1 MSQAIFCVETALAAM
16 MRSPSF
22 SLPSSSMTTMNSPR
36 PNASMAS
43 SMESNAKASRRGTFG
58 TSCGREDDASAG
70 MSGKSVGWWVPFILE
85 TGLEGVVVVVEG
97 VLADDSETARATG
110 AMYARAE
117 NEEQTEGRCW

>member
-1 MSQAIFCVETALAAM
+1 
-16 MRSPSF
+16 
-22 SLPSSSMTTMNSPR
+22 
-36 PNASMAS
+36 
-43 SMESNAKASRRGTFG
+43 MESNAKASRRGTFG
-58 TSCGREDDASAG
+58 TSWGREDDAFAG
-70 MSGKSVGWWVPFILE
+70 MSGKSVGWCVPFILE